1 MEKGG
6 GEQVVVGGEVELGE
20 ERKCSFFV
28 DGNET
33 RNVLTNKNF
42 KFVYERGVKFEFRK
56 EVFIDV
62 CWV

>member
-42 KFVYERGVKFEFRK
+42 KFVYERVVKFEF
-56 EVFIDV
+56 
-62 CWV
+62 